1 MRNREEGS
9 MKLTEESIEFAKKH
23 IMKYTDSDFYPR
35 SPIFETLWKVWPQI
49 KSYLLSTEIC
59 DFETRIP
66 KIFAAPKSKG
76 GYRIV
81 HRLEPMNAI
90 IYTALAYMIADKIEA
105 ARMPKEQKTA
115 CSYRIS
121 TTSDGDFF
129 GNEKDYNNYYD
140 KSKELS
146 TKYQYILQTDI
157 TDFYNQIYVHRL
169 QNAIEAADSSLRELS
184 YEIEDFIIKLN
195 SSSTK
200 GIPVGPIASI
210 VFSEALMI
218 DIDNFISNKGF
229 EFTRYVDD
237 IRIFSNNQK
246 DLDKILEELTQYLYE
261 QHRLNLSSSKTG
273 IFEINDFLN
282 NELNSPEEM
291 EIQERH
297 KFLLEVTE
305 EMAELLDYP
314 NFAFENIELEDLPNE
329 KQIRIKYKALYEL
342 LLQIINTKKFNLGLV
357 RHILK
362 QARHWRCRSI
372 IKLVIDNL
380 SFFTP
385 VIREACLYFDNVIT
399 KDLIETHKEYILNVL
414 INSEAMNKEFVKY
427 WINWLIT
434 KNINYFD
441 KVFFQNYLKTQDLFW
456 EIRKNIYLKNITF
469 INTLKIN
476 YDNYDIWTRLEILQG
491 IQLLPKKEK
500 NAFLASRGN
509 GMKTTEDFLIK
520 AINSMN

>member
-1 MRNREEGS
+1 M
-9 MKLTEESIEFAKKH
+9 
-23 IMKYTDSDFYPR
+23 
-35 SPIFETLWKVWPQI
+35 
-49 KSYLLSTEIC
+49 
-59 DFETRIP
+59 
-66 KIFAAPKSKG
+66 
-76 GYRIV
+76 
-81 HRLEPMNAI
+81 
-90 IYTALAYMIADKIEA
+90 
-105 ARMPKEQKTA
+105 
-115 CSYRIS
+115 
-121 TTSDGDFF
+121 
-129 GNEKDYNNYYD
+129 
-140 KSKELS
+140 
-146 TKYQYILQTDI
+146 
-157 TDFYNQIYVHRL
+157 
-169 QNAIEAADSSLRELS
+169 
-184 YEIEDFIIKLN
+184 N

-218 DIDNFISNKGF
+218 DIDNFITNKGF

-237 IRIFSNNQK
+237 IRIFSNSQK

-261 QHRLNLSSSKTG
+261 QHRLNLSSSKTR
-273 IFEINDFLN
+273 IFEINDFLK
-282 NELNSPEEM
+282 NELNSPEET

-297 KFLLEVTE
+297 KFLIEVTE

-314 NFAFENIELEDLPNE
+314 NFILDNIELEDLPNE

-385 VIREACLYFDNVIT
+385 VIREVCLYFDNVIT